1 MADSRPSAR
10 GESRCSE
17 GSGASLPTVPW
28 DAGVLVVPAS
38 LPPAHLAG
46 YFGPLRLLLSD
57 LALFMLGSG
66 PGAGPDNLPTLV
78 SHARRLRPDITVAV
92 AELQP
97 VPLGDV
103 RGRDAFYATTARGE
117 VAERL
122 AQQLTRTAGC
132 RVVRVSDHLA
142 DRAGLEEDL
151 RTSPPFDV
159 LLTEL
164 KAAAVD
170 VACEDAIARGAGV
183 VFVDNRPAAV
193 PGEEDLTALL
203 EETIELAVERHG
215 AR

>member
-1 MADSRPSAR
+1 
-10 GESRCSE
+10 
-17 GSGASLPTVPW
+17 
-28 DAGVLVVPAS
+28 
-38 LPPAHLAG
+38 
-46 YFGPLRLLLSD
+46 
-57 LALFMLGSG
+57 
-66 PGAGPDNLPTLV
+66 
-78 SHARRLRPDITVAV
+78 V

-170 VACEDAIARGAGV
+170 VAARLALERNAEV
-183 VFVDNRPAAV
+183 VFVDNRPVTA
-193 PGEEDLTALL
+193 EDGGLADGGVDKLL
-203 EETIELAVERHG
+203 GRIASLAIERGAERL
-215 AR
+215 